1 MVLVLLLVFFV
12 GYLAITF
19 EGVLKINKM
28 ESYTAVA
35 QNNKAVQCPSNLT
48 KILNKIFARLCNESS
63 AKNEC

>member
-1 MVLVLLLVFFV
+1 
-12 GYLAITF
+12 
-19 EGVLKINKM
+19 M